1 MASKGYT
8 ATRKSTTR
16 YEFISIGP
24 QGQVKKRIEFT
35 PLRKRGYYNVAFG
48 DVMKDGKVNDT
59 VYSNNQ
65 DIVKIMSTV
74 MDTMKDFLKENPT
87 AKLLFTGS
95 TDDRTEFYKRV
106 LSRHYRSLSAEYT
119 ITALAEDGKGSPEE
133 IEFDPDEEDKTYLA
147 FLVKNKT

>member
-8 ATRKSTTR
+8 PTKKSTTR
-16 YEFISIGP
+16 YEFVSIGP
-24 QGQVKKRIEFT
+24 KGQIKKRIEFT
-35 PLRKRGYYNVAFG
+35 PLRKRGYYNMAFG
-48 DVMKDGKVNDT
+48 DIMKDGKVNDT
-59 VYSNNQ
+59 IYSNNQ
-65 DIVKIMSTV
+65 DIVKIIATV

-95 TDDRTEFYKRV
+95 TDDRTKFYKLI

-119 ITALAEDGKGSPEE
+119 ITALAEDEKDNPEE
-133 IEFDPDEEDKTYLA
+133 IEFNPDEENKTYLA